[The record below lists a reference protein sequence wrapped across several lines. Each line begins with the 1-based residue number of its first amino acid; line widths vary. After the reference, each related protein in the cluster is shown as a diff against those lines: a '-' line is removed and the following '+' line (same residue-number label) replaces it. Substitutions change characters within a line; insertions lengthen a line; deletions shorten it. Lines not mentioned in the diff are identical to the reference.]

1 MFKKVIGKVCINP
14 DCPQKDKVREES
26 TVLCD
31 CGQELQDQTI
41 TDKRKV
47 AIFSL
52 ILVLLFSVGGYLGVM
67 KLKNNIKDKVIDTG
81 LSAVGNLGGET
92 KAISPKPA
100 EPVSPPI
107 VTQADQKAAMTLVS
121 EGLKLIKENRLQEA
135 ADKFRTATEKD
146 PNNDQAFGNLGA
158 AYSALGKQDEALDAS
173 MKAISL
179 NTPNPIWHLNAAELY
194 SKKGD
199 KNKALDELE
208 AAFNNGFNEVDKIK
222 RFNFKNIENENRFKE
237 IVRKK

>member
-1 MFKKVIGKVCINP
+1 MFKKIIGKVCINP

-47 AIFSL
+47 VIFSL
-52 ILVLLFSVGGYLGVM
+52 ILVLLLSVGGYLGVM
-67 KLKNNIKDKVIDTG
+67 KLKDTIKDKVIDTG
-81 LSAVGNLGGET
+81 LSAVNNIGGKT
-92 KAISPKPA
+92 KTIPPKPT
-100 EPVSPPI
+100 EPVSPPL

-173 MKAISL
+173 IKAISL

-199 KNKALDELE
+199 KNKALDELD
-208 AAFNNGFNEVDKIK
+208 AAFNNGFNEVEKIK

>member
-1 MFKKVIGKVCINP
+1 MFKKIIGKVCENP
-14 DCPQKDKVREES
+14 DCEFKDKVKEDYVVMCE
-26 TVLCD
+26 
-31 CGQELQDQTI
+31 CGQPLQDVSTI
-41 TDKRKV
+41 DKKKV
-47 AIFSL
+47 AILGIIVF
-52 ILVLLFSVGGYLGVM
+52 LFLGFGSYMTVM
-67 KLKNNIKDKVIDTG
+67 KIKKSLKDKVI
-81 LSAVGNLGGET
+81 ET
-92 KAISPKPA
+92 KTVPPKPS

-107 VTQADQKAAMTLVS
+107 AAQADQKAAMTLVS

-194 SKKGD
+194 SKKGV

-208 AAFNNGFNEVDKIK
+208 AAFNNGFNEVEKIK